1 MFDSCQLTI
10 TWMSTIKLN
19 RDCICLGHL
28 TCNALSLQE
37 NNQSEHVYY
46 YSHIII
52 NCHEVLNLS
61 PLILIFYQS
70 TVTLFIFSAISEEE
84 KSYMKQNLILSFD
97 EPVNQV
103 NILVQ

>member
-1 MFDSCQLTI
+1 M
-10 TWMSTIKLN
+10 
-19 RDCICLGHL
+19 
-28 TCNALSLQE
+28 
-37 NNQSEHVYY
+37 YY

-61 PLILIFYQS
+61 SLILIFYQS

>member
-19 RDCICLGHL
+19 TDCICLEHL

-37 NNQSEHVYY
+37 NSQSEHVYY
-46 YSHIII
+46 CSHIII

-61 PLILIFYQS
+61 ALILIFYQS

-84 KSYMKQNLILSFD
+84 KSYIKQNLILSFD

>member
-1 MFDSCQLTI
+1 
-10 TWMSTIKLN
+10 MSTIKLN
-19 RDCICLGHL
+19 TDCICLGHL

-37 NNQSEHVYY
+37 NSQSEHVYY
-46 YSHIII
+46 CSHIII
-52 NCHEVLNLS
+52 NCHKVLNLS

-103 NILVQ
+103 NFLAQYYIFSSFLIEI

>member
-19 RDCICLGHL
+19 TDCICLGHR

-37 NNQSEHVYY
+37 NSQSER
-46 YSHIII
+46 
-52 NCHEVLNLS
+52 VLLQPYNYKLS
-61 PLILIFYQS
+61 RGFKSQSTDLIFYQC

>member
-1 MFDSCQLTI
+1 MPCHYKKT
-10 TWMSTIKLN
+10 
-19 RDCICLGHL
+19 
-28 TCNALSLQE
+28 A
-37 NNQSEHVYY
+37 NQSVYY

-61 PLILIFYQS
+61 PLILIFDQS